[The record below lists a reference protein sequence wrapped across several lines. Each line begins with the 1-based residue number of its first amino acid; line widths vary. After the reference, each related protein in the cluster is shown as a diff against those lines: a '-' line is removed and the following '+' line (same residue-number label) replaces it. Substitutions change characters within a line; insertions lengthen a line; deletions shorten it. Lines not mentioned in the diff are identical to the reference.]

1 VFLFY
6 ILFRVDDQ
14 DCIKEIHMYFGLNND
29 EMSSRRDRFKSSAR
43 SDNIAVRSLA
53 YVDVP

>member
-1 VFLFY
+1 MFLFY
-6 ILFRVDDQ
+6 ILFSVDDQ

-53 YVDVP
+53 FVDVP